1 MAPGASDR
9 FHRADAVFDRALDL
23 PTEERAAFVAREC
36 AADPDLL
43 AAVHRLLS
51 AYDRSGNF
59 LESPAAAIA
68 APLIDPPSGAGTPDA
83 PAHVGPF
90 RVVRE
95 IGRGGM
101 GAVYLAER
109 DDGQFEQR
117 VALKLVRGGF
127 GSEHLVRRFLAER
140 RILAALEHVNI
151 ARLVDGGVTADGMPY
166 FAMEYVDGEPIL
178 AYCDRRALG
187 VVGRLRLFLD
197 VCGAVQYAHRNL
209 VVHRDLKPGNILVTK
224 NGVVKLLDFGI
235 ARLLDSALDPDD
247 DATVTA
253 TGVRLLT
260 PEYASPEQFRGER
273 ATTASDVYSLGMLLY
288 ELLTGRHPYR
298 VPGTPRHQLEQ
309 RVLTREPANPSAA
322 TGRDTGAHGGGGSG
336 DAARIA
342 ALRGLSPQRLRRRLR
357 GDLDTIVLKAIR
369 KDAERRYATVDDLAA
384 DVRRH
389 LHGLPVDAR
398 PDTAGYRARKFI
410 GRHRA
415 GVAVAALFVLFLGG
429 FALRELDLRRV
440 AEQAAR
446 EAESAARRAEVV
458 KDYLIG
464 VFEVSD
470 PYALTGESG
479 GNVTARTLLDRG
491 AERIADD
498 LSLEPDV
505 QAELRTVLGRVYTNL
520 GLFDQASPLLQ
531 QALEQRRAT
540 LPAPHP
546 ALADALAYL
555 GEHHLARSEYPEAE
569 PLLREALAQRRQL
582 YGYDHA
588 SVAASLDRL
597 ATLLQQ
603 QSLYD
608 EAEPLFRQALDIRTT
623 LLGDLH
629 PDVGS
634 GLHNLGLLLW
644 WKADY
649 AGSERLYRQ
658 ALEVRRASMP
668 AGHLSTSQT
677 MHNLAQVLQAQGRP
691 AEAEALFRESLAD
704 KRRTLGSA
712 HPSVTIHLNN
722 LGRLLWETGQI
733 EESETLIREALAL
746 DRQIF
751 GDEHAFVA
759 ASLDQLGGVLRAR
772 ADYSAAEATYRQ
784 AHDLNRKL
792 LGDDHARTALSV
804 NSIGTVQYASGDLAR
819 AAVSFTAALGV
830 LKARFGD
837 DHPHTAAVTVH
848 LARTFSEQ
856 GRPGEAEPMLRDVIE
871 RLAPRQPTG
880 RDTFIS
886 AHTALGRTLLRLQ
899 RAEEALRLLDASAR
913 LGREHLG
920 EASVRTAEAELGMA
934 MALMALERY
943 AEAETLL
950 LRSSRALEDSPIRQP
965 RLIAESRATRA
976 ELDATRRR
984 TDGAAR
990 PASEDP

>member
-1 MAPGASDR
+1 MTPASSGDFR
-9 FHRADAVFDRALDL
+9 RADKVFDRALDL
-23 PTEERAAFVAREC
+23 PAEERAAFVAREC
-36 AADPDLL
+36 AGDADLL
-43 AAVHRLLS
+43 AAVRRLLD
-51 AYDRSGNF
+51 AYDRSAHF

-68 APLIDPPSGAGTPDA
+68 APLIDPPSGEGTPDA

-101 GAVYLAER
+101 GAVYLAQR
-109 DDGQFEQR
+109 DDDQFEQR

-178 AYCDRRALG
+178 AYCDRRSLG
-187 VVGRLRLFLD
+187 VDERLRLFLD

-235 ARLLDSALDPDD
+235 ARLLDSGLEPDD

-273 ATTASDVYSLGMLLY
+273 ATTTSDVYSLGMLLY

-298 VPGTPRHQLEQ
+298 VPGLPRHQLEQ
-309 RVLTREPANPSAA
+309 RVLTREPASPSTA
-322 TGRDTGAHGGGGSG
+322 TGRDTGAHEGEGSG
-336 DAARIA
+336 DATRIA
-342 ALRGLSPQRLRRRLR
+342 ALRGLSPKRLRRRLR

-369 KDAERRYATVDDLAA
+369 KEAERRYATVDDLAA

-398 PDTAGYRARKFI
+398 PDTAGYRARKFV

-415 GVAVAALFVLFLGG
+415 GVAVAALFALFLSG
-429 FALRELDLRRV
+429 FALRELDLRRL

-505 QAELRTVLGRVYTNL
+505 QAELRSVLGRVYTNL
-520 GLFDQASPLLQ
+520 GLFDQASPLLY

-540 LPAPHP
+540 LPTPHP

-555 GEHHLARSEYPEAE
+555 GDHHLGRSEFTEAE

-582 YGYDHA
+582 YGDAHA

-608 EAEPLFRQALDIRTT
+608 EAEPLFRQALEIRTT

-649 AGSERLYRQ
+649 AESERLYRQ
-658 ALEVRRASMP
+658 ALVVRRASMP
-668 AGHLSTSQT
+668 AGHLATSQT
-677 MHNLAQVLQAQGRP
+677 MHNLAQVLQAQGQL

-722 LGRLLWETGQI
+722 LGRLLWETGRI
-733 EESETLIREALAL
+733 EESEAMIREALAL

-772 ADYSAAEATYRQ
+772 ADYDAAEATYRQ
-784 AHDLNRKL
+784 AHELNRKL

-804 NSIGTVQYASGDLAR
+804 NSIGTVQYASGDLPR
-819 AAVSFTAALGV
+819 ALVSFTAALGV

-848 LARTFSEQ
+848 LARTISEQ
-856 GRPGEAEPMLRDVIE
+856 GRPDEAEPMLRDVIE
-871 RLAPRQPTG
+871 RLAPRQPAG
-880 RDTFIS
+880 RETFIS

-899 RAEEALRLLDASAR
+899 RPEEALRFLETSAR

-920 EASVRTAEAELGMA
+920 ETNVRTAEAELGMA
-934 MALMALERY
+934 MALIALERY
-943 AEAETLL
+943 AEAEALL

-965 RLIAESRATRA
+965 RLVAESHATLA
-976 ELDATRRR
+976 ELHAKWRRA
-984 TDGAAR
+984 DGAAR
-990 PASEDP
+990 AGHARG